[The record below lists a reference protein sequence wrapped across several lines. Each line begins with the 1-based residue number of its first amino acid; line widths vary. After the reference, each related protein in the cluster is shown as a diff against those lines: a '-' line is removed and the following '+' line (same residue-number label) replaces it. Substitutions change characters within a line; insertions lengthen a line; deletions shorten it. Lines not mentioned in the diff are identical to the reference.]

1 MHITLV
7 LLKESNT
14 YCISIYNDTQFRGIM
29 KKLVII
35 VIVAL
40 YISGCVFT
48 KLVTVPL
55 RVSGSLISVVP
66 IVGNQIDEV
75 IGQSADLIDDLPY

>member
-1 MHITLV
+1 
-7 LLKESNT
+7 
-14 YCISIYNDTQFRGIM
+14 M

-35 VIVAL
+35 VIAAL

-48 KLVTVPL
+48 KLVTAPL
-55 RVSGSLISVVP
+55 RVSGAVISVIP

-75 IGQSADLIDDLPY
+75 IDQSADLIDELPY

>member
-1 MHITLV
+1 
-7 LLKESNT
+7 
-14 YCISIYNDTQFRGIM
+14 M

-55 RVSGSLISVVP
+55 RVSGSLISVIP

>member
-1 MHITLV
+1 
-7 LLKESNT
+7 
-14 YCISIYNDTQFRGIM
+14 M

-66 IVGNQIDEV
+66 IVGNQIDDV

>member
-1 MHITLV
+1 
-7 LLKESNT
+7 
-14 YCISIYNDTQFRGIM
+14 M

-66 IVGNQIDEV
+66 IVGNQIDDV
-75 IGQSADLIDDLPY
+75 INAQADVIDELPY

>member
-1 MHITLV
+1 
-7 LLKESNT
+7 
-14 YCISIYNDTQFRGIM
+14 M

-48 KLVTVPL
+48 KVITVPL
-55 RVSGSLISVVP
+55 RVSGALVSVIPV
-66 IVGNQIDEV
+66 VGNQIDDV
-75 IGQSADLIDDLPY
+75 INAQADVIDELPY

>member
-1 MHITLV
+1 MLPN
-7 LLKESNT
+7 LG
-14 YCISIYNDTQFRGIM
+14 GIM

-66 IVGNQIDEV
+66 IVGNQIDDV
-75 IGQSADLIDDLPY
+75 IGQSADLIDELPY

>member
-1 MHITLV
+1 
-7 LLKESNT
+7 
-14 YCISIYNDTQFRGIM
+14 M
-29 KKLVII
+29 KKLAII
-35 VIVAL
+35 VIVAI

-55 RVSGSLISVVP
+55 RVSGAIASAVP

-75 IGQSADLIDDLPY
+75 IGKSADLIDELPY

>member
-1 MHITLV
+1 
-7 LLKESNT
+7 
-14 YCISIYNDTQFRGIM
+14 M

-35 VIVAL
+35 VIGAL

-66 IVGNQIDEV
+66 IVGNQIDDV
-75 IGQSADLIDDLPY
+75 IGKSADLIDDLPY

>member
-1 MHITLV
+1 
-7 LLKESNT
+7 
-14 YCISIYNDTQFRGIM
+14 M

-55 RVSGSLISVVP
+55 RVSGALASAVP

-75 IGQSADLIDDLPY
+75 IDQSADTIDALPY

>member
-1 MHITLV
+1 
-7 LLKESNT
+7 
-14 YCISIYNDTQFRGIM
+14 M
-29 KKLVII
+29 KKLFII

-48 KLVTVPL
+48 KVVTVPL

-75 IGQSADLIDDLPY
+75 IGQSADLIDELPY

>member
-1 MHITLV
+1 
-7 LLKESNT
+7 
-14 YCISIYNDTQFRGIM
+14 M

-40 YISGCVFT
+40 YISGCFFT

-75 IGQSADLIDDLPY
+75 IGQSADLIDELPY

>member
-1 MHITLV
+1 
-7 LLKESNT
+7 
-14 YCISIYNDTQFRGIM
+14 M

-48 KLVTVPL
+48 KVVTVPL
-55 RVSGSLISVVP
+55 RVSGSLISVIP
-66 IVGNQIDEV
+66 IVGNQIDDV
-75 IGQSADLIDDLPY
+75 IGQSADLIDELPY